1 MENLTISKMLSKILS
16 DLKNIGEIQA
26 SAIFSN
32 DGLIMVSDTKSCDFG
47 AEIIGAM
54 VAMTIRSAERAA
66 RNLNK
71 GEMEHLLLR
80 TTEGNIFSMK
90 AGPNAI
96 LTVLTELSGNEGLL
110 ILKMKDAC
118 KKIEKIL

>member
-1 MENLTISKMLSKILS
+1 MLIDSDEFNECLKSFTIS
-16 DLKNIGEIQA
+16 
-26 SAIFSN
+26 
-32 DGLIMVSDTKSCDFG
+32 SCDFG

-54 VAMTIRSAERAA
+54 VAMTMRSAEHAA

-90 AGPNAI
+90 
-96 LTVLTELSGNEGLL
+96 V
-110 ILKMKDAC
+110 
-118 KKIEKIL
+118 